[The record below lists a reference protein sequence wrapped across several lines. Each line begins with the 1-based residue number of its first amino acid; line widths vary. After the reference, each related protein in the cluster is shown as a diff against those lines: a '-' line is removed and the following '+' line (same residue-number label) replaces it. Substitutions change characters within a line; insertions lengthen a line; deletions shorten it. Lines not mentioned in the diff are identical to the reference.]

1 MYVTVT
7 TFPFSESRTV
17 PVIHRR
23 SAHSMPH
30 TVTKPPPTQRKRNRK
45 RKRRAAST
53 SDSSDSSSSSST
65 EDEAP
70 KATTKIVP
78 IVPLPSQPQLDSDSS
93 SDSESSSSSDNTTAE
108 IPRGRQASPSL
119 PSAALPSFLPS
130 EGAED
135 DVGSKEKELQNRF
148 RQFWMS
154 SVVDGFKEDLEE
166 IHKVSRYF
174 CLDKSASMLLTY
186 LDFLFFRNLTLEPRV

>member
-1 MYVTVT
+1 
-7 TFPFSESRTV
+7 
-17 PVIHRR
+17 
-23 SAHSMPH
+23 MPH
-30 TVTKPPPTQRKRNRK
+30 AVTKPPPTQRKRNRK

-108 IPRGRQASPSL
+108 IPRGRQASPS
-119 PSAALPSFLPS
+119 AALPSFLPS